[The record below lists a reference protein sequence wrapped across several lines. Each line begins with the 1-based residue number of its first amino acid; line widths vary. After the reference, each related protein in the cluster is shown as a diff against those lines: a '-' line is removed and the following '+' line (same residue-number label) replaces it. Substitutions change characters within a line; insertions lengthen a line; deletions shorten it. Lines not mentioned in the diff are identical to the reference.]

1 MMSDDV
7 NHGGGR
13 NVALVSLKPPP
24 HIAVLQLLFSVLFIV
39 VCLWCRLLS
48 QHRTV
53 DDEGRSIVAPMTG
66 LFCLVTQRHHSAA
79 IR

>member
-1 MMSDDV
+1 MMSDDG
-7 NHGGGR
+7 NHVGGR
-13 NVALVSLKPPP
+13 SIVETSSAYRISLYYNYYYRCF
-24 HIAVLQLLFSVLFIV
+24 IYCSVPV
-39 VCLWCRLLS
+39 VRLLS

>member
-24 HIAVLQLLFSVLFIV
+24 HIAVLQLLLSVFY
-39 VCLWCRLLS
+39 LL
-48 QHRTV
+48 
-53 DDEGRSIVAPMTG
+53 
-66 LFCLVTQRHHSAA
+66 
-79 IR
+79 